1 MNPECDRDAGGSS
14 SRFSTNESPLS
25 SRTGVAPAS
34 HAPAHHVTVRQCGV
48 IPRCTRAP
56 GPASAVRKPAHLA
69 CHMLRTCPVSSMRS
83 SGEYHVSHGREES
96 AAEGRTRASASF
108 MRRFKQKTGVV
119 KAAAPRSRAAVP
131 QGVGR
136 GRRWG
141 RRVSRGGGR
150 VACVGSLSGPRR
162 GCAGAVSSSVGRQSR
177 GSSRGV

>member
-1 MNPECDRDAGGSS
+1 MLGGSS

-108 MRRFKQKTGVV
+108 MGRFKQKTGVV
-119 KAAAPRSRAAVP
+119 QAVAPRSRTAVP
-131 QGVGR
+131 QGCAAGGDGGAGGCR
-136 GRRWG
+136 
-141 RRVSRGGGR
+141 RGGEG
-150 VACVGSLSGPRR
+150 ACVGSLSGPSR
-162 GCAGAVSSSVGRQSR
+162 GCAGAVSSSIGCQSR